1 MNYFMPMIDKGFS
14 QIVDVVSIGL
24 KDVME
29 GDRSLNQVSSF
40 WIKQNPNWDEQTRGF
55 FAETLMESVRWW
67 RLLNVIHETISPSL
81 VTDVYRSMILIYL
94 CIKKSDK
101 RVEDLLPKSTLDQIN
116 IVYSSIEDKAI
127 LESIPDW
134 INEIGRK
141 ELGESW
147 QNEINALNNLPPI
160 ILRVNDLK
168 INQSLLLKRLIDEG
182 YDAKE
187 LNQPN
192 TLILTK
198 RADIFKSK
206 AFSEGLFEIQD
217 ASSQLVA
224 PFLDVSSGMRVVD
237 ACAGHGGKTLH
248 LASLMKNKGKI
259 LALDNADWK
268 LDELMKR
275 SARAGY
281 SIIETRTI
289 TTTKVVKRL
298 KDKADRLLLDVPCSG
313 LGVLRRNPDSKWRL
327 TPEKINEIKALQTY
341 ILDKYTQMVKPGGK
355 FVYSTCSILPSENSE
370 QIKAFLIRTNGQF
383 TLEVEQS
390 ISPSQSGFDGFYM
403 ARLVKR

>member
-1 MNYFMPMIDKGFS
+1 MIEKDFN
-14 QIVDVVSIGL
+14 QILEAVSFGL
-24 KDVME
+24 KDVM
-29 GDRSLNQVSSF
+29 DDNRSLNQVSSF
-40 WIKQNPNWDEQTRGF
+40 WIKQNPHWDEQDKGF
-55 FAETLMESVRWW
+55 FAETLMEVVRWW
-67 RLLNVIHETISPSL
+67 RLLGELIKAVNSNSESNTYYQKVL
-81 VTDVYRSMILIYL
+81 VYL
-94 CIKKSDK
+94 FIKKEDK
-101 RVEDLLPKSTLDQIN
+101 RAEKHLPESILKQIKDAF
-116 IVYSSIEDKAI
+116 SSIENKAI

-134 INEIGRK
+134 LDDMGEK
-141 ELGESW
+141 ELGSQW
-147 QNEINALNNLPPI
+147 YNEINALNNLPPI
-160 ILRVNDLK
+160 ILRTNEIK
-168 INQSLLLKRLIDEG
+168 TNRNLLLKRLIDEG
-182 YDAKE
+182 FEVKE
-187 LNQPN
+187 MNQPN
-192 TLILTK
+192 ALILNK

-224 PFLDVSSGMRVVD
+224 PFLDVQPSMRVVD

-327 TPEKINEIKALQTY
+327 TPEKIDEIKALQAY
-341 ILDKYTQMVKPGGK
+341 ILDKYTQMVKPDGK

-370 QIKAFLIRTNGQF
+370 QVKAFLKRTNGQF
-383 TLEVEQS
+383 TLEAEQ
-390 ISPSQSGFDGFYM
+390 IILPSQSGFDGFYM
-403 ARLVKR
+403 ARLIKNSY